1 MIRSDFMSDNL
12 KYDVVVTGAGIAGI
26 AAAVAAARK
35 GMKTALIEKQT
46 LIGGLA
52 TSGLILVYLPLCDG
66 FGTQVTFGIAEEL
79 LKRSLNYGL
88 FELPEKWGGPQ
99 GYNSNELRY
108 KCYFNPAGFTLEL
121 DKVLLECGVE
131 LFLDTMVIGAQTDEK
146 NAVCSIQ
153 AANASGTF
161 TIEGNCFIDT
171 TGDASLIRRAG
182 GAFETGENF
191 ISPWWLENAPGR
203 AERYHFTDD
212 IHIQPTG
219 PINQYPK
226 IDAPETGKSATRFT
240 RTAWQIIREHYEKI
254 YAEDP
259 ALRHKHFPLHLPA
272 MPQFRKIACAKCCFM
287 LDDDMYG
294 RHFEDSI
301 GLYADWRKKGFVWET
316 PYGTLLPE
324 KINGALVAG
333 RCMGAVG
340 DAWETF
346 RVIPAAAMTG
356 EAAGVAAALA
366 VKNNCDP
373 KEVKLEELRS
383 ELRKNNF
390 RFHLEEAGLETR
402 K

>member
-1 MIRSDFMSDNL
+1 MSDPL

-35 GMKTALIEKQT
+35 GMKTALLEKQT

-66 FGTQVTFGIAEEL
+66 KGTQVTFGIAEEL
-79 LKRSLNYGL
+79 LKRSLNYGP
-88 FELPEKWGGPQ
+88 FDLPEKWGGPQ
-99 GYNSNELRY
+99 GYKCEEKRY

-121 DKVLLECGVE
+121 DKILLEAGVE
-131 LFLDTMVIGAQTDEK
+131 LFLETMVISAQKDEQNK
-146 NAVCSIQ
+146 ITSIQ
-153 AANASGTF
+153 AANASGIF
-161 TIEGNCFIDT
+161 SVEGNCFIDT

-182 GAFETGENF
+182 GEFETGENF
-191 ISPWWLENAPGR
+191 ISPWWIENSPGNTQ
-203 AERYHFTDD
+203 RYHFIDD

-219 PINQYPK
+219 PVREYPR
-226 IDAPETGKSATRFT
+226 IENPETGKSATLFT
-240 RTAWQIIREHYEKI
+240 RTAWQIIRERFEKI

-259 ALRHKHFPLHLPA
+259 GLRHKHFPLHLPA
-272 MPQFRKIACAKCCFM
+272 MPQFRKIACAKSCFM

-294 RHFEDSI
+294 RYFEDSI
-301 GLYADWRKKGFVWET
+301 GLYADWRKAGYVWET

-324 KINGALVAG
+324 KINGVLAAG

-356 EAAGVAAALA
+356 EAAGTAAALS
-366 VKNNCDP
+366 VQTGCDP
-373 KEVKLEELRS
+373 KELDIEKLRS

-390 RFHLEEAGLETR
+390 RFHLEELGLEVR
-402 K
+402 N